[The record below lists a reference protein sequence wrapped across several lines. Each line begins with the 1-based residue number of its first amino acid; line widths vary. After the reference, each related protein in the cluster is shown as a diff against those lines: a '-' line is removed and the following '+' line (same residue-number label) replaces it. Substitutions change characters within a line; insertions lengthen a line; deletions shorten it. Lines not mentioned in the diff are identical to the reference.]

1 MNIDSKKIKKELKLI
16 FRLIRKRLKKNHK
29 NFYKEI
35 LANKKILWLP
45 FLNFYIYWLHKK
57 LSIKISKAI
66 DLLESNLIISEYL
79 ELVLNIKDIKDLF
92 LKPKSFN
99 FLKNRL
105 FDVLK
110 NNSSKLINKVFDLL
124 KTIFPN
130 MDKNLNREFAN
141 LYLCFIILN
150 NMVSKMTNKVQENI
164 KKVDEYNNNV
174 DIYLYS
180 LEKFKEARNIFGK
193 IDRENLSD
201 MTIIMTMLSKKLLSR

>member
-1 MNIDSKKIKKELKLI
+1 M
-16 FRLIRKRLKKNHK
+16 
-29 NFYKEI
+29 
-35 LANKKILWLP
+35 ANKKILWLP

-110 NNSSKLINKVFDLL
+110 NNSSRLINKVFDLL

-150 NMVSKMTNKVQENI
+150 NMVSKMTNKVQGNI

-201 MTIIMTMLSKKLLSR
+201 MTIVMTMLSKKLLSR

>member
-1 MNIDSKKIKKELKLI
+1 MNIDSKKIKKELKII
-16 FRLIRKRLKKNHK
+16 FRLIKKSLKKSHK

-35 LANKKILWLP
+35 SANKKILWLS

-57 LSIKISKAI
+57 ISIKITKVI

-79 ELVLNIKDIKDLF
+79 ELVFNIKDIKDLF
-92 LKPKSFN
+92 LKPKGFN

-130 MDKNLNREFAN
+130 MDKNLNRDFAN
-141 LYLCFIILN
+141 SYLCFIISN
-150 NMVSKMTNKVQENI
+150 NMVSKITSKLQENI
-164 KKVDEYNNNV
+164 KKVNEYNDNV

-201 MTIIMTMLSKKLLSR
+201 MTIVMTMLSKKLLSR

>member
-1 MNIDSKKIKKELKLI
+1 
-16 FRLIRKRLKKNHK
+16 
-29 NFYKEI
+29 
-35 LANKKILWLP
+35 
-45 FLNFYIYWLHKK
+45 
-57 LSIKISKAI
+57 
-66 DLLESNLIISEYL
+66 LESNLIISEYL

-110 NNSSKLINKVFDLL
+110 NNSSKLTNKVFDLL
-124 KTIFPN
+124 KTIFHN

-150 NMVSKMTNKVQENI
+150 NMVFKMTNKVQENI

-201 MTIIMTMLSKKLLSR
+201 MTIVMTMLSKKLLSR

>member
-1 MNIDSKKIKKELKLI
+1 MNIDSKKIKKELKAI
-16 FRLIRKRLKKNHK
+16 FRLIKKCLKKNHK

-35 LANKKILWLP
+35 LSNKKILWLP

-57 LSIKISKAI
+57 ISIKITKAI

-92 LKPKSFN
+92 LKPKSIN

-110 NNSSKLINKVFDLL
+110 NNSSKLTNKVFDLL

-130 MDKNLNREFAN
+130 MDKNLNRDFAN

-150 NMVSKMTNKVQENI
+150 NMVSKMTNEVQENI
-164 KKVDEYNNNV
+164 KKVGEYNNNV

-201 MTIIMTMLSKKLLSR
+201 MTIVMAMLSKKLLSR